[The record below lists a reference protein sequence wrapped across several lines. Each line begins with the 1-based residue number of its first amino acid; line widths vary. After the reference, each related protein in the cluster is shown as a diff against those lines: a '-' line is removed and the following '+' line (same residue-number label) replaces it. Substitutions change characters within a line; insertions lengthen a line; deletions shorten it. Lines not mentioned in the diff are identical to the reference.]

1 MNPIAR
7 VEQACARFVED
18 AFARV
23 FPSDLDAAQVGR
35 KLAAVMHADAGDL
48 YLVRVHPSDYARL
61 AADRD
66 FLESRWTAIL
76 REALPAGRRGEEP
89 RALLHEDARV
99 VAGSV
104 AIESVV
110 AEREPSVV
118 IERADGT
125 RVALRDGLL
134 IGRSRENDIVVRD
147 ARASRQHARIAA
159 DGTGFV
165 IEDLGSSN
173 GTFVNGQRVERALL
187 GADATVTIGNTH
199 LRLRTDAG

>member
-1 MNPIAR
+1 
-7 VEQACARFVED
+7 
-18 AFARV
+18 
-23 FPSDLDAAQVGR
+23 
-35 KLAAVMHADAGDL
+35 
-48 YLVRVHPSDYARL
+48 
-61 AADRD
+61 
-66 FLESRWTAIL
+66 
-76 REALPAGRRGEEP
+76 
-89 RALLHEDARV
+89 
-99 VAGSV
+99 
-104 AIESVV
+104 
-110 AEREPSVV
+110 
-118 IERADGT
+118 
-125 RVALRDGLL
+125 VALRDGLL